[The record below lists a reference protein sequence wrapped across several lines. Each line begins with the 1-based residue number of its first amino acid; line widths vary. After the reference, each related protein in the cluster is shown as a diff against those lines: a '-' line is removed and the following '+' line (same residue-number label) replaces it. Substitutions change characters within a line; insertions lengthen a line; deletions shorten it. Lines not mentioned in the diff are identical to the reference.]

1 MDRRPIRLATEDLDI
16 LHKPR
21 GGSVSREPI
30 QEPDGSARWR
40 ASGPSV
46 DLLLAGSF
54 GLTHDLLVDAKHG
67 LGPVQTISTPPAT
80 RFLED
85 HADSFHL
92 ASAHPLQLAYLF
104 LALPF

>member
-1 MDRRPIRLATEDLDI
+1 MDRRLIRLATKDLDI

-21 GGSVSREPI
+21 GGSVSRELV

-46 DLLLAGSF
+46 DLLLAGPF
-54 GLTHDLLVDAKHG
+54 RITHDYLVDTKHG
-67 LGPVQTISTPPAT
+67 HGPAQTIGTTPST
-80 RFLED
+80 RLLED
-85 HADSFHL
+85 PADTLHL
-92 ASAHPLQLAYLF
+92 ASDPLF